1 MRLLDARN
9 APLSRP
15 PGPSALVASLVRSLA
30 ASRSAAA
37 AAAMLPQ
44 RGPRPPAFPRGP
56 RPLGFAERASLA
68 KQEAERKAAEAER
81 LAKEQ
86 AECVAARAARVEAI
100 QRKAEALERVA
111 KERAERNN
119 KAKEEAERKAKEEEA
134 ERKAEEEAER
144 KAKEEAERKAK
155 EDAEGK
161 KAEAKR
167 RRSPGFELYP
177 GAWGPP
183 RHWRLQHGIP
193 VDSSSDDETARAAA
207 REWHAER
214 MARVAARRLQSQSL
228 AHQSP

>member
-1 MRLLDARN
+1 
-9 APLSRP
+9 
-15 PGPSALVASLVRSLA
+15 
-30 ASRSAAA
+30 
-37 AAAMLPQ
+37 MLPQ

-56 RPLGFAERASLA
+56 RPLGFAELASLE
-68 KQEAERKAAEAER
+68 KQEAERKAAEDQR
-81 LAKEQ
+81 LAKEA
-86 AECVAARAARVEAI
+86 AERVAARAARVEAI

-119 KAKEEAERKAKEEEA
+119 KAKEEAERKAKEE
-134 ERKAEEEAER
+134 
-144 KAKEEAERKAK
+144 
-155 EDAEGK
+155 AEGK

-183 RHWRLQHGIP
+183 RHWRLRHGIP

-207 REWHAER
+207 REWHAEC

>member
-1 MRLLDARN
+1 
-9 APLSRP
+9 
-15 PGPSALVASLVRSLA
+15 
-30 ASRSAAA
+30 
-37 AAAMLPQ
+37 MLPQ

-134 ERKAEEEAER
+134 ERKAEEEEAER
-144 KAKEEAERKAK
+144 KAKEE
-155 EDAEGK
+155 AEGK

-183 RHWRLQHGIP
+183 RHWRLRHGIP

-207 REWHAER
+207 REWHAEC